1 MGLLPQLLF
10 FSFSAFNKS
19 DINISLAE
27 NTSMEG
33 QAGQVPVLLLFRES
47 REFLVVGVY
56 ITDVRLPRPPIVD
69 ILYHMLSPN
78 NVDISHSKTASRPP
92 LQVELSLGKSL
103 ARTRKFINL
112 SDGKE
117 ANSARFPKGAD

>member
-1 MGLLPQLLF
+1 
-10 FSFSAFNKS
+10 
-19 DINISLAE
+19 
-27 NTSMEG
+27 MEG

-78 NVDISHSKTASRPP
+78 NVDISHSKPTVKPRHVHPSRSNCHWGNLLPA
-92 LQVELSLGKSL
+92 LESLS
-103 ARTRKFINL
+103 T
-112 SDGKE
+112 
-117 ANSARFPKGAD
+117 

>member
-1 MGLLPQLLF
+1 
-10 FSFSAFNKS
+10 
-19 DINISLAE
+19 
-27 NTSMEG
+27 MEG

-47 REFLVVGVY
+47 REVLVVGVY

-69 ILYHMLSPN
+69 ILYHMPPPN

-92 LQVELSLGKSL
+92 LQVELSLEKSL